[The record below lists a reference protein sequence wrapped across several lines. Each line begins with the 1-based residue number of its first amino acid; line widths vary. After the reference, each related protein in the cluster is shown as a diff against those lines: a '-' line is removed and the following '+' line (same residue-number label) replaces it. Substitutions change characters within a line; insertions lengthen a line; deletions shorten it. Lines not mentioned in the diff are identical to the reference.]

1 MNNLGRFLGIALII
15 GGILVGI
22 IITVLM
28 TTYRAEGR
36 LSAGGMVLGLAL
48 GYIVLVLPQLGIG
61 ALLIWKG
68 GADAK
73 TAVNAQE
80 QRQLLNIVQTH
91 GQVAISEVVIKM
103 NSNVNHVQSLL
114 YQLVGMGLYTGYI
127 NWDEGM
133 LYSEQALNLR
143 ELTHCQHCNGQLELA
158 GHGVIR
164 CPFCGTEYFL
174 D

>member
-1 MNNLGRFLGIALII
+1 MNNLGRFLGMALII
-15 GGILVGI
+15 GGVIVGI

-48 GYIVLVLPQLGIG
+48 GFIVLVLPQFFIG

-68 GADAK
+68 GGEQEATQK
-73 TAVNAQE
+73 AQA
-80 QRQLLNIVQTH
+80 QRALLNIVQSH
-91 GQVAISEVVIKM
+91 GQIAISDLVIEM
-103 NSNVNHVQSLL
+103 NSSRNEVQNIL
-114 YQLVGMGLYTGYI
+114 YQLVGMGLFTGYI

-133 LYSEQALNLR
+133 LYSQQAINLR

-158 GHGVIR
+158 GHGVIQ
-164 CPFCGTEYFL
+164 CPYCGTEYFL

>member
-1 MNNLGRFLGIALII
+1 MQNLGRFLGIALIV

-22 IITVLM
+22 IIAVLM

-36 LSAGGMVLGLAL
+36 LSAGGMVLGMAL
-48 GYIVLVLPQLGIG
+48 GFIVLVLPQFVIG

-68 GADAK
+68 GADTK
-73 TAVNAQE
+73 VTAQAQQ
-80 QRQLLNIVQTH
+80 QRQLLDIIQAH
-91 GQVAISEVVIKM
+91 GQIPISDVVIEM
-103 NSNVNHVQSLL
+103 GSNVEQVKSNL
-114 YQLVGMGLYTGYI
+114 YQLVGMGLFTGYI

-133 LYSEQALNLR
+133 LYSAQAVNLR
-143 ELTHCQHCNGQLELA
+143 ELTHCHHCNGQLELA

-174 D
+174 N

>member
-15 GGILVGI
+15 GGLIVGI

-68 GADAK
+68 GADAQ
-73 TAVNAQE
+73 AAEHAQA

-91 GQVAISEVVIKM
+91 GQIGMNDLVIEMGSTYNRVKEI
-103 NSNVNHVQSLL
+103 L
-114 YQLVGMGLYTGYI
+114 YQLVGMGLFTGYI

-133 LYSEQALNLR
+133 LYSQQAIQLR
-143 ELTHCQHCNGQLELA
+143 ELTQCHHCSGQLELA

-164 CPFCGTEYFL
+164 CPYCGTEYFL